1 MYKTLVS
8 LVLCLFLVFIYFDDK
23 NNISPVF
30 QLTDA
35 PAVITKGQFGQSLI
49 IELSYSHKGFED
61 WIANLSEPYPLI
73 LAESDWLLRSPELV
87 KILREKNIRVG
98 LLGSSSDQYE
108 DKNLLKKQ
116 IAIYEKTFYKKPLW
130 FATADYKVDTS
141 MQSALHE
148 LGINIVAPTYTF
160 PIEENKIPEGSFVS
174 IPLHRDKEVSFEGIN
189 EFIKVHKFVS
199 IEQNIFGYEIS
210 TKRFP

>member
-8 LVLCLFLVFIYFDDK
+8 LVLCLFLVFIYFDEK
-23 NNISPVF
+23 NSISPVF
-30 QLTDA
+30 QLTEA
-35 PAVITKGQFGQSLI
+35 PAIITKGQFGQSLI

-61 WIANLSEPYPLI
+61 WVTNLREPYPLI
-73 LAESDWLLRSPELV
+73 LAESDWLLRSPDLV

-130 FATADYKVDTS
+130 FATADYKADTS
-141 MQSALHE
+141 MQAALHE
-148 LGINIVAPTYTF
+148 VGINIVAPTYTF
-160 PIEENKIPEGSFVS
+160 PIEESKIPEGSFVS
-174 IPLHRDKEVSFEGIN
+174 IPLHRDNEVSFESIN
-189 EFIKVHKFVS
+189 EFIKTHKFIS

-210 TKRFP
+210 TKRYP

>member
-87 KILREKNIRVG
+87 KILREKI
-98 LLGSSSDQYE
+98 
-108 DKNLLKKQ
+108 
-116 IAIYEKTFYKKPLW
+116 
-130 FATADYKVDTS
+130 
-141 MQSALHE
+141 
-148 LGINIVAPTYTF
+148 
-160 PIEENKIPEGSFVS
+160 FVS
-174 IPLHRDKEVSFEGIN
+174 DCLVQAVIN
-189 EFIKVHKFVS
+189 
-199 IEQNIFGYEIS
+199 
-210 TKRFP
+210 TKIRTY